1 MNIDLICKIV
11 NGKLNKKK
19 YGKRIINYF
28 RIDSRLT
35 TKNDCFIT
43 INEGYKYINN
53 KMGLIITDK
62 DIKLNIPIIKVEN
75 IIEAL
80 KLLAIYKRNNFK
92 GSVIG
97 ITGSNGKTTTK
108 ELIYNILSSKYKV
121 LKNEKNNNNHIGL
134 PLTLCNLKDEEIIVL
149 EMGMNHK
156 GEIEYLSNIC
166 KPDIGIITNIGSAH
180 IGNLGSKKNIY
191 KAKMEILKGMNSN
204 NLIVCG
210 DNKYFKNTKYFKCG
224 INKNNDLIAYNIK
237 SDLEKLEFKINLDKE
252 YNILFNNI
260 GKQFIIDILYSI
272 KIGLINNI
280 NIEEIIKIISNY
292 KTIEHRMELVNLKKF
307 KILDDSYN
315 SSFESLKY
323 DLDLLEKYDNKLLII
338 GSIKELGKYSK
349 KVHKKIIKLLNKQN
363 CEYILVGNEFKKNY
377 YNNYN
382 EVIECLKKYNFDNKI
397 VLLKG
402 SRLNNLDKL
411 REYLIKTDLTN

>member
-35 TKNDCFIT
+35 NKDDCFIT
-43 INEGYKYINN
+43 INDGYKYINKN
-53 KMGLIITDK
+53 MGLIITDK
-62 DIKLNIPIIKVEN
+62 DIKLNIPIIKVDN
-75 IIEAL
+75 VIESL
-80 KLLAIYKRNNFK
+80 KLISIYKRENFK
-92 GSVIG
+92 GRVIG
-97 ITGSNGKTTTK
+97 ITGSNGKTTK

-166 KPDIGIITNIGSAH
+166 KPDIGIITSITSAH

-191 KAKMEILKGMNSN
+191 KAKMEILKGMNNN
-204 NLIVCG
+204 NLIVDG
-210 DNKYFKNTKYFKCG
+210 DSKYFKKSKYFKCG
-224 INKNNDLIAYNIK
+224 LNKNNDLIGYDIESN
-237 SDLEKLEFKINLDKE
+237 LEGLKFKIKLDNE
-252 YNILFNNI
+252 YEIEFNNL
-260 GKQFIIDILYSI
+260 GKQFINDILYSI
-272 KIGLINNI
+272 KIGLIFDI
-280 NIEEIIKIISNY
+280 KIEEIIEIIKQY
-292 KTIEHRMELVNLKKF
+292 KTLEHRMELIELNNI

-323 DLDLLEKYDNKLLII
+323 DLDLLKKYNNKLLII
-338 GSIKELGKYSK
+338 GSIKELGKYSNK
-349 KVHKKIIKLLNKQN
+349 IHKKIIKLLKKQN
-363 CEYILVGNEFKKNY
+363 CKYLLIGEEFKKNY
-377 YNNYN
+377 YKTYN
-382 EVIECLKKYNFDNKI
+382 EVIEYLNSYEFNNELI
-397 VLLKG
+397 LLKG
-402 SRLNNLDKL
+402 SRLNNLDKI
-411 REYLIKTDLTN
+411 REYLIKANLTN